1 LVGGGTI
8 CLRGADNYDSLRG
21 EGLDFLVLDE
31 YASIAPE
38 AWTEVLRPALADKLG
53 RALFIGTPQG
63 HNHFHDLVE
72 RAAKLP
78 DWKAFQ
84 YTTAQGGN
92 VTPAELESA
101 AKQLDERVFRQEF
114 LGSFVNM
121 GVGRAYYAF
130 DREHNVKGLRYSPH
144 FELCWAIDF
153 NMNPL
158 CSVLVQMSNSLIYV
172 LDEMILPDSNTVAAC
187 EELLSRTEKWEPEF
201 GSGSMATPPASS
213 AKLRPPVQIGRL

>member
-1 LVGGGTI
+1 MALEPGAVRPETDLRMELVGGGTI

-38 AWTEVLRPALADKLG
+38 AWTEVLRPALADRQG

-63 HNHFHDLVE
+63 HNHFHELVE

-78 DWKAFQ
+78 DWTAFQ

-92 VTPAELESA
+92 VPPAELESA

-114 LGSFVNM
+114 EASFLSMGS
-121 GVGRAYYAF
+121 
-130 DREHNVKGLRYSPH
+130 DGLITRLTASTM
-144 FELCWAIDF
+144 LR
-153 NMNPL
+153 
-158 CSVLVQMSNSLIYV
+158 VL
-172 LDEMILPDSNTVAAC
+172 NTVLTSSCA
-187 EELLSRTEKWEPEF
+187 LSNCSTMDGGQTRAIERCLAIRSV
-201 GSGSMATPPASS
+201 G
-213 AKLRPPVQIGRL
+213 